1 MESLLYLLPVLACGL
16 MMAVM
21 MFFVARLMKRRAGNG
36 DDDGRKQEMASL
48 REEVRRLSSGKT
60 AERDL
65 DG

>member
-16 MMAVM
+16 MMVVM
-21 MFFVARLMKRRAGNG
+21 MFFVARLMELRRVNG
-36 DDDGRKQEMASL
+36 DNDGRKHEVAPL

-60 AERDL
+60 AERNL